1 MNTQLEPAGYDLLQQ
16 LESAGALTPTGLTLT
31 DPNMPYNQA
40 EAIGTLLGRMHMSV
54 RFAIGDWLLFI
65 ETVYPDEWTQMSLVL
80 GMSERTCTDYMRVS
94 QRVPKSVRRANVD
107 WSQHRAV
114 ASLQVRNAIT
124 GEVRTDHKA
133 QKEWLR
139 RVEDERMSH
148 HQLRDAL
155 RNGQPSAVQTTCR
168 CCGKPLAS

>member
-1 MNTQLEPAGYDLLQQ
+1 MTNQLEPAGYDLLQQ
-16 LESAGALTPTGLTLT
+16 LENAGALTPTGLTLT
-31 DPNMPYNQA
+31 DPNMPYDQA

-65 ETVYPDEWTQMSLVL
+65 ETVYPDEWTQMALVL

-94 QRVPKSVRRANVD
+94 QRVARSRRRAKVD

-114 ASLQVRNAIT
+114 AALPPP
-124 GEVRTDHKA
+124 E
-133 QKEWLR
+133 QKEWLKK
-139 RVEDERMSH
+139 VEDERMSH
-148 HQLRDAL
+148 HALRDAL
-155 RNGQPSAVQTTCR
+155 RNGQEPAAQTTCR